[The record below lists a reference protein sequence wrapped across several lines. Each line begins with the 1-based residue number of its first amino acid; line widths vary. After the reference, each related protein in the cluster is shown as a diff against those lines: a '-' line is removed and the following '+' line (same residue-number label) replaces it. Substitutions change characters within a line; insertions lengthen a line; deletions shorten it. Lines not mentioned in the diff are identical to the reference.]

1 MAFKYN
7 PLLKECLQKSAD
19 IESIQAEIDALQNAI
34 NTLQNN
40 LNALKNSKIT
50 KVTSAA
56 QLSELTDG
64 EIFEWQAATTQDFT
78 QGYFYKVSN
87 GTYTRTDAQP
97 NYTLPTAA
105 ANTLGG
111 VKVGNGLS
119 IDNAGV
125 LSVSGG
131 TNNKVAKCTSTADFA
146 NIATDEIFQW
156 QGETTTDFV
165 NGYFYKKT
173 TDSHVIPAGANY
185 MNIPDNAVSI
195 VVDYGGFNVNAG
207 YYTPIDNID
216 TPTVY
221 GYYRSVDPR
230 NNYITYLTYFPTVVG
245 QKVCKYDT
253 QNNNA
258 FVGFTEVATVQQ
270 ASGETYNIPATFADG
285 VSVYSPTPMIA
296 RTNSFFRKYQ
306 NVVDGS
312 IIVCGVFP
320 DTQMNKVNQIFMY
333 LGLDENDVLYPLRA
347 NSQGEYLASSEI
359 VISENVF
366 ERTNAQPQQLSVVD
380 NQVKYTLSDNTTQ
393 INLVSDDTISGTPI
407 TFTPDL
413 TTIRPNIQSG
423 YTIAQIAKVINRAF
437 GANSLLNSDFTLN
450 YQYVKSINFYG
461 YAFEGLGYMILCGWI
476 RFNDV
481 SIPRYSELFKYK
493 DFQSGASYPLM
504 SSETTNDL
512 LKLRG
517 GESSSKYFLC
527 ANAMTGNS
535 NLYYNGLPTI
545 LFFY

>member
-1 MAFKYN
+1 MAQQYN
-7 PLLKECLQKSAD
+7 ALLKYGFQKTDSGAIAELQAA
-19 IESIQAEIDALQNAI
+19 ITELQTQAANLQTAL
-34 NTLQNN
+34 NN
-40 LNALKNSKIT
+40 IKGSKIT
-50 KVTSAA
+50 KVTAAA
-56 QLSELTDG
+56 QLTELTNG
-64 EIFEWQAATTQDFT
+64 EIFEWQAATSEQFT
-78 QGYFYKVSN
+78 NGYFYQVNN
-87 GTYTRTDAQP
+87 GAYTRVDLQP
-97 NYTLPTAA
+97 NYSLPTAA

-146 NIATDEIFQW
+146 NIAADEIFQW

-185 MNIPDNAVSI
+185 MNIPDNAVST
-195 VVDYGGFNVNAG
+195 VVDYDGFNVNAG
-207 YYTPIDNID
+207 YYTPIGNID

-347 NSQGEYLASSEI
+347 NSQGEYLAASEI

-366 ERTNAQPQQLSVVD
+366 ERTNAQTQQLSVVD
-380 NQVKYTLSDNTTQ
+380 NQVKYTLSDEQTQ
-393 INLVSDDTISGTPI
+393 INLVSDDTFSGTAVNFPTAAVSGNIISGDTLGTIAKKIFRKERYLSSELPYLHYS
-407 TFTPDL
+407 DL
-413 TTIRPNIQSG
+413 PSQSTDTETACKEWLQYIVINYWDKVQSGVLYFAPFRPNSS
-423 YTIAQIAKVINRAF
+423 AF
-437 GANSLLNSDFTLN
+437 IFG
-450 YQYVKSINFYG
+450 
-461 YAFEGLGYMILCGWI
+461 
-476 RFNDV
+476 
-481 SIPRYSELFKYK
+481 
-493 DFQSGASYPLM
+493 
-504 SSETTNDL
+504 
-512 LKLRG
+512 
-517 GESSSKYFLC
+517 
-527 ANAMTGNS
+527 
-535 NLYYNGLPTI
+535 
-545 LFFY
+545 FFYATDTPNAQHYPSYCSFILLGISSATLFQKFGTNNYTFYFKALTI